1 MPRRDRLAV
10 AALVAFFAL
19 LFVAVYGERIAPNE
33 QIYFV
38 VEHGKDPRPFDP
50 GLVFPLGSDVL
61 GRDLFSVVLAG
72 ARATISI
79 VLLAALAR
87 VTAGVLV
94 AVVGLWFRPARL
106 VTETIADVVAAVPA
120 TLVAV
125 IFIKAFVKS
134 DTTVPIV
141 IGTLLLVGWA
151 GPYRVLRAE
160 VDRLSHAPFTIGARV
175 LGVSRWRLF
184 WRHHIPH
191 LVPVMAI
198 NLSQQVVASLV
209 LLAELGVLGIV
220 LSTARSLNVEES
232 MSVVRAGPPQQAIM
246 PDIPEWGAMLASSR
260 TIEILW
266 ATRWVIFI
274 PGAAF
279 AITAGLIALIGF
291 ALARR
296 YARRDI
302 YKDFRLGL
310 GVAIAA
316 VLLVAAQG
324 LVPERY
330 AAARSWAADARS
342 FVTSATDVAS
352 ALDGAGLELHEVTAS
367 HTTIVRTG
375 QAKVTVAGVT
385 LDQSFRLPNDS
396 AETVRV
402 RSLVSADYGGGGI
415 VEAPL
420 IFAARGIVPLED
432 VPTMRYFTGRGKPE
446 LKTLVRNYPND
457 YAGLDV
463 RGKVV
468 VLARFIGIDA
478 GVRGLVPGTSP
489 GDAIF
494 DALKRGA
501 AGVIF
506 VDPGVGDPK
515 QTLYPNLPRYGL
527 NPYDQI
533 EVEFPPRSLAD
544 PPVIVVDPI
553 AGARLLGPL
562 GVDLSPYFAWDKV
575 DAQWS
580 RVSRD
585 LPATAR
591 LEVPVRAD
599 VSTATS
605 LVAETPGLALDDGR
619 IVVWSPANLSDTS
632 TELARRDV
640 LLSLA
645 RFAAAR
651 HLPFAF
657 VWYDPRLGPDE
668 IRRFLYDRRVL
679 LVAVLDDVERTTF
692 RFTTANG
699 DLIPAFDL
707 YAENAGLKHDITRK
721 SVPVD
726 FVGAPLP
733 ELKTIVIT
741 TYGEKRD
748 ARADFLALLGYAAG
762 RRTLGAPELGP

>member
-1 MPRRDRLAV
+1 MPRRDSLAV
-10 AALVAFFAL
+10 AALVAFFGL
-19 LFVAVYGERIAPNE
+19 LFVSVYGERIAPNE

-38 VEHGKDPRPFDP
+38 VEHGRDPRPFDP

-72 ARATISI
+72 ARATITI
-79 VLLAALAR
+79 VLVAAVAR

-94 AVVGLWFRPARL
+94 AVVGLWLRPARL
-106 VTETIADVVAAVPA
+106 LTETVADVVAAVPA

-125 IFIKAFVKS
+125 IFIKAFVKT
-134 DTTVPIV
+134 DTTVTIV
-141 IGTLLLVGWA
+141 IGTLLVVGWA

-160 VDRLSHAPFTIGARV
+160 VDRLASAPFTIGARV

-220 LSTARSLNVEES
+220 LSTARSLSVEES
-232 MSVVRAGPPQQAIM
+232 MSVVRVGPPQQAIV

-260 TIEILW
+260 TVEILW

-279 AITAGLIALIGF
+279 AITAGLAALIGF

-302 YKDFRLGL
+302 YQDLRLGA
-310 GVAIAA
+310 GVAAAA
-316 VLLVAAQG
+316 VVLVVAQG

-330 AAARSWAADARS
+330 AEARGWAADARS
-342 FVTSATDVAS
+342 FVTSASDVAS
-352 ALDGAGLELHEVTAS
+352 AFDRAGLELHEVTESRTA
-367 HTTIVRTG
+367 IVRSG
-375 QAKVTVAGVT
+375 QAKVTVGNVT

-396 AETVRV
+396 AETVRI
-402 RSLVSADYGGGGI
+402 RSLVSADYGGGGTA
-415 VEAPL
+415 EAPL
-420 IFAARGIVPLED
+420 VFAARGIVPLED
-432 VPTMRYFTGRGKPE
+432 VPTMRYFTGPGRPE
-446 LKTLVRNYPND
+446 LKALVRNYPND
-457 YAGLDV
+457 YAGIDV
-463 RGKVV
+463 RGKIV
-468 VLARFIGIDA
+468 VLVRFIGVDT
-478 GVRGLVPGTSP
+478 GVRGRVEGTSP

-494 DALKRGA
+494 DAIKRGA

-533 EVEFPPRSLAD
+533 EVEFPSRSLAA
-544 PPVIVVDPI
+544 PPVIIVDPI
-553 AGARLLGPL
+553 AGARLLSPL
-562 GVDLSPYFAWDKV
+562 GVDASPFFAWDRL
-575 DAQWS
+575 DAKWTH
-580 RVSRD
+580 VSRD
-585 LPATAR
+585 LPGSAR
-591 LEVPVRAD
+591 LEVPVRAE

-605 LVAETPGLALDDGR
+605 LIAEAPGLSAAEGR
-619 IVVWSPANLSDTS
+619 IVVWSRANVSDTS
-632 TELARRDV
+632 AEVARRDTLV
-640 LLSLA
+640 SIA
-645 RFAAAR
+645 RFAAER
-651 HLPFAF
+651 RLPFVF

-668 IRRFLYDRRVL
+668 IRGFLYDRRVL

-692 RFTTANG
+692 RFITANG
-699 DLIPAFDL
+699 DLIPALDL
-707 YAENAGLKHDITRK
+707 YAENAGLKHEITR
-721 SVPVD
+721 SSWHPD

-733 ELKTIVIT
+733 ELRTIVIT
-741 TYGEKRD
+741 TAGEKGD
-748 ARADFLALLGYAAG
+748 ARSDVLALLGYAAG
-762 RRTLGAPELGP
+762 RRALGAPELGP